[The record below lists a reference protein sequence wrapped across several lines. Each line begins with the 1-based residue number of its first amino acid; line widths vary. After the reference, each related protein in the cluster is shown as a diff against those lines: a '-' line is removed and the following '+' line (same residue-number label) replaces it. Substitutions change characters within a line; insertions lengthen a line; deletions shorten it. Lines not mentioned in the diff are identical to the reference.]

1 VFADLEFPAIMIE
14 HNKSLPEVIDDKVE
28 EAYTTAVENV
38 ASETKSA
45 PARTRDGGDE
55 LTLRKVLRH
64 HPALVWWSFYWAMA
78 GVAW

>member
-1 VFADLEFPAIMIE
+1 MIE
-14 HNKSLPEVIDDKVE
+14 DPKSQPEVIDDKVE

-38 ASETKSA
+38 ASETNSA
-45 PARTRDGGDE
+45 MARTREEAHE

-64 HPALVWWSFYWAMA
+64 HPALIWWSFYWAMA